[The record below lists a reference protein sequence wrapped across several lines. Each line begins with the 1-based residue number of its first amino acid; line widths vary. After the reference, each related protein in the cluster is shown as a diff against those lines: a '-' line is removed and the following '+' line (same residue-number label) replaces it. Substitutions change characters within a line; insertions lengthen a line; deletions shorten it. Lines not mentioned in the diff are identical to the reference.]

1 MGTGQM
7 FYLRLLGAGVLLL
20 AAFYISREYSDYLDR
35 RLREYESLCAMLSH
49 AKEGGRERGRWAD
62 FADECLE
69 RCGILSAL
77 RAGKDLFTAF
87 TEGCGGL
94 SLSREARGRISERL
108 YELRSKSAADAQK
121 ILGEIEEALR
131 TELATESEQSDK
143 NRRIAR
149 ALLIGGALAVGV
161 MLI

>member
-1 MGTGQM
+1 M
-7 FYLRLLGAGVLLL
+7 FYLRLLGAGILLL
-20 AAFYISREYSDYLDR
+20 AAFFISREYSGYLDR
-35 RLREYESLCAMLSH
+35 RLREYEALCAMLSH
-49 AKEGGRERGRWAD
+49 AKEGGRGRGRWAD
-62 FADECLE
+62 FADDCLE

-94 SLSREARGRISERL
+94 SLSKEARDRLSERL
-108 YELRSKSAADAQK
+108 SDLRSATAAEAQK

-131 TELATESEQSDK
+131 AELATESEQADK
-143 NRRIAR
+143 NRRIVR

>member
-1 MGTGQM
+1 M
-7 FYLRLLGAGVLLL
+7 FYLKLLGAGVLLL
-20 AAFYISREYSDYLDR
+20 GAFYISREYSAYLDR
-35 RLREYESLCAMLSH
+35 RLWEYEALCAMLSG
-49 AKEGGRERGRWAD
+49 ARERGSGRSAPAD

-77 RAGKDLFTAF
+77 REGKDLFTAF

-94 SLSREARGRISERL
+94 SLSREARDRLSERL
-108 YELRSKSAADAQK
+108 SDLRSKSAAEAQK
-121 ILGEIEEALR
+121 LIGEIEEALR
-131 TELATESEQSDK
+131 AELATESALADK
-143 NRRIAR
+143 NRRIVR

>member
-1 MGTGQM
+1 M
-7 FYLRLLGAGVLLL
+7 FYLKLLGAGVLLL
-20 AAFYISREYSDYLDR
+20 AAFYISREYSAYLDR
-35 RLREYESLCAMLSH
+35 RLQEYESLCAMLSH
-49 AKEGGRERGRWAD
+49 AKEQGSRGKSAPAD

-94 SLSREARGRISERL
+94 SLSKEARDRLSERL
-108 YELRSKSAADAQK
+108 SDLRAKSTAEVQKMLYEIVESLRA
-121 ILGEIEEALR
+121 
-131 TELATESEQSDK
+131 ELATESALADK
-143 NRRIAR
+143 NRRIVR

>member
-1 MGTGQM
+1 M
-7 FYLRLLGAGVLLL
+7 FYLKLLGAGVLLL
-20 AAFYISREYSDYLDR
+20 GAFYISREYSGYLDR
-35 RLREYESLCAMLSH
+35 RLREYESLCALL
-49 AKEGGRERGRWAD
+49 GGAREWSRGKSSPVD
-62 FADECLE
+62 FTDECLE

-94 SLSREARGRISERL
+94 SLSREARDRLSEKL
-108 YELRSKSAADAQK
+108 SDLRSKSAAEAQK
-121 ILGEIEEALR
+121 LIGEIEEALR
-131 TELATESEQSDK
+131 AELATESALADK
-143 NRRIAR
+143 NRRIVR